1 MSISLI
7 PIAHRGFWNKINNK
21 NSMDA
26 FIRAFENG
34 YGVETDLRYE
44 NNQIIISHD
53 LPTRKSLPFSELL
66 NLYANQKKLPLALNI
81 KNDGLQ
87 NLILDL
93 LNKYNITNYFVFDMS
108 IPDLLGYRN
117 LGLHYFVRQSE
128 YEPVNALFDDA
139 SGIWLDQFNSDWVD
153 FNIVKTHVLNKKKLC
168 IVSPE
173 LHGRSPDFAWANYK
187 KILDKL
193 PSDARIYLCTDYPHK
208 I

>member
-7 PIAHRGFWNKINNK
+7 PIAHRGFWNKKNNK

-34 YGVETDLRYE
+34 FGVETDLRYD

-53 LPTRKSLPFSELL
+53 LPTSKSVPFSELL

-87 NLILDL
+87 NFILDL

-128 YEPVNALFDDA
+128 YEPVNTLFDDA

-153 FNIVKTHVLNKKKLC
+153 FNTLKMHVLNKKKLC

-173 LHGRSPDFAWANYK
+173 LHGRQPDFAWANYK

-193 PSDARIYLCTDYPHK
+193 PSNAKIYLCTDYPNR